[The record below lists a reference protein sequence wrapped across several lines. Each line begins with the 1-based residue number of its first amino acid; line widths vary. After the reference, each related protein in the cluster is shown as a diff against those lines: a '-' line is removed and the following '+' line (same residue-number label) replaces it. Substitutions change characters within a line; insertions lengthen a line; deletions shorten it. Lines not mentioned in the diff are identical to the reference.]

1 MMNNR
6 IACTTGGYQG
16 QDLERVFLG
25 LSKAGF
31 KYAELTAMPSATPRI
46 PVDSMSAAGVK
57 ALMDM
62 IASYGLAPASISG
75 HSDLGTEEGRG
86 LFARRL
92 EFAHQIGVDVVNTG
106 AAHGDSAP
114 EVEQFYANMREL
126 VPLAQDLGVRIALE
140 THGGMTGTAED
151 CLRTLDRIGSDMV
164 GINYDTANVIYYRDV
179 RPEDDIQLI
188 APRVIHVHLKDKR
201 GGKLVWDFPPLGQG
215 TIDFQAI
222 VGTLAGVGY
231 DGVYSA
237 EVEFEAESA
246 EEEDELLTGARE
258 FMGRLLAT

>member
-1 MMNNR
+1 MNNK

-16 QDLERVFLG
+16 QGLDRVFLG

-31 KYAELTAMPSATPRI
+31 EYAELTAMPSASPRI
-46 PVDSMSAAGVK
+46 PVDGMSEADVR
-57 ALMDM
+57 ALRDTM
-62 IASYGLAPASISG
+62 ASYGLAPASISG
-75 HSDLGTEEGRG
+75 HSDLGTEDGRR

-92 EFAHQIGVDVVNTG
+92 EFAHQIGVDIVNTG

-126 VPLAQDLGVRIALE
+126 VPLAQDLGIKIALE

-151 CLRTLDRIGSDMV
+151 CLRTLDRIGSDVV

-179 RPEDDIQLI
+179 RPEEDIQLI
-188 APRVIHVHLKDKR
+188 APRVTHVHLKDKR
-201 GGKLVWDFPPLGQG
+201 GGQMVWDFPPLGQG
-215 TIDFQAI
+215 TIDFAAI
-222 VGTLAGVGY
+222 VGTLTAVGY
-231 DGVYSA
+231 EGVYSA

-246 EEEDELLTGARE
+246 EEEDRLLAGVRE
-258 FMGRLLAT
+258 FMAALLGS